1 MAHRGGVAMPWK
13 ETSPMRDGVS
23 RLGPVKTS
31 RIPHLPKIENHS
43 HDARDKDQSEHRSK
57 YWIKPG
63 WLKEYVRRGENDC
76 GDATAEADSCAQSG
90 APPSACDVFFRWA
103 RHSHGLTV

>member
-1 MAHRGGVAMPWK
+1 M
-13 ETSPMRDGVS
+13 SPTVQS